1 MSIPNLKDPIL
12 YINREISWLQFNTR
26 VLIQA
31 QNSSNP
37 PLERLKFLAIYSTN
51 LDEFYMI
58 RVAGLK
64 KLYQSGVVL
73 AGPDHL
79 TPKEQLGDIRRY
91 LYQEKNQVEKCYIDI
106 LKSLEKEN
114 VFIKEYDE
122 VTPEQQ
128 KVLKNYFFENVYSVI
143 LPIAVDATHPFPHLN
158 NLSFGLIVKLMD
170 IENEDIHRYGLVRIP
185 RSLPRFVEVTPSLFV
200 PMESLV
206 SYNIKEIFPGYKL
219 MKSAAFRVTRNADF
233 AIEEEEADDFMEL
246 LEAGIK
252 SRRRGELVR
261 LELGRRTDDDLYDFI
276 NAHTN
281 VDNDDVYHSTILLN
295 LSGLWQIVGSK
306 DLAHLANPPFT
317 PKNLPPF
324 ESSDD
329 IFDTISKQEVV
340 MYHPYESFEPIVR
353 LIQTA
358 STDPDVMSIRMTLYR
373 SGTNSPIV
381 RSLISAAESG
391 KQVTVMVEL
400 KARFDEENN
409 LIWAKAL
416 EKSGAHVVYGIPG
429 LKVHA
434 KVALVIRQ
442 EGKKLKH
449 YAHVGTGNYNPATSK
464 IYTDISILTADET
477 VTKDVTKFFHFLTGF
492 SKKGKLDNLFMAPLQ
507 IKPKLLSL
515 IHNETKEGKNGQ
527 IVAKMNSLVDD
538 DVIKALYKASQAGVK
553 INLIIRGIC
562 CLRPGVKGVSE
573 TIVVHSI
580 IGKYL
585 EHARVF
591 YFKHSTPNIFI
602 SSADWMPRNLL
613 RRIELMTPVSNF
625 ESASKILQILQ
636 LQMSDTVLSHK
647 LESDGSYSTVKPEK
661 GVNINNQKL
670 IESHVNK
677 VHKAV
682 KKHTPNYVQQL
693 ANRLF
698 KEG

>member
-1 MSIPNLKDPIL
+1 MSITNLKDPIL
-12 YINREISWLQFNTR
+12 YINRELSWLQFNTR
-26 VLIQA
+26 VLHEA
-31 QNSSNP
+31 LNSSLP
-37 PLERLKFLAIYSTN
+37 PLERLKFLAIYATN

-64 KLYQSGVVL
+64 KLYNSGVIMVG
-73 AGPDHL
+73 ADKL

-91 LYQEKNQVEKCYIDI
+91 LYQERNQVEKCYLDI

-114 VFIKEYDE
+114 VFVKEYDE
-122 VTPEQQ
+122 VTVEQQ
-128 KVLKNYFFENVYSVI
+128 KQLKNYFFENVYSVI

-170 IENEDIHRYGLVRIP
+170 LENENIYRYGLVRIP
-185 RSLPRFVEVTPSLFV
+185 RSLPRFIEVTPSLFV
-200 PMESLV
+200 PIESLV

-219 MKSAAFRVTRNADF
+219 MKSAAFRVTRNADI

-246 LEAGIK
+246 LEAGLR

-261 LELGRRTDDDLYDFI
+261 LELGKRTDDDLYDFI

-281 VDNDDVYHSTILLN
+281 VDDDDVYHSTILLN
-295 LSGLWQIVGSK
+295 LTGLWQIVGSN
-306 DLAHLANPPFT
+306 DLAHLANPPFS
-317 PKNLPPF
+317 PKSLPPF
-324 ESSDD
+324 DSMND
-329 IFDTISKQEVV
+329 IFDTISKQETVL
-340 MYHPYESFEPIVR
+340 YHPYESFEPVVK
-353 LIQTA
+353 LIQVA

-409 LIWAKAL
+409 LLWAKAL

-449 YAHVGTGNYNPATSK
+449 YAHIGTGNYNPATSK
-464 IYTDISILTADET
+464 VYTDISIITADEAI
-477 VTKDVTKFFHFLTGF
+477 TKDITKFFHFLTGF

-515 IHNETKEGKNGQ
+515 IQNETKEGSQGH
-527 IVAKMNSLVDD
+527 IVAKVNSLVDE
-538 DVIKALYKASQAGVK
+538 DVIRALYKASQAGVK
-553 INLIIRGIC
+553 INLIVRGIC
-562 CLRPGVKGVSE
+562 ALRPGIKGVSE
-573 TIVVHSI
+573 TITVHSI

-585 EHARVF
+585 EHARMF
-591 YFKHSTPNIFI
+591 YFKHSRPNIYI

-613 RRIELMTPVSNF
+613 RRIELMTPVSN
-625 ESASKILQILQ
+625 EVSASKILQILR
-636 LQMSDTVLSHK
+636 LQMSDNVLSHK
-647 LESDGSYSTVKPEK
+647 LESDGSYTKVKSSK
-661 GVNINNQKL
+661 GVHINNHKL
-670 IESHVNK
+670 LETHVNK
-677 VHKAV
+677 VHKAI
-682 KKHTPNYVQQL
+682 KKHTPNYIQQL

-698 KEG
+698 KES